1 MKNKKTVGIILA
13 GGYGTRLYPLTSSFS
28 KHLFQIYD
36 KPMIYYSLSILF
48 LAKIKDILIICTSR
62 DHSFYK
68 NLFNDGQDFG
78 VNIKYLIQDDPKGI
92 VHALSLSKN
101 FCNNSNICTILGD
114 NFFHSDN
121 LTSLLTNSKKRSG
134 ASIFCYQVDNPSQY
148 GILEIKNS
156 KIKITEK
163 PSKSSS
169 NLAITGLYFFDN
181 NIFKYID
188 QIKPSKRGEYEIT
201 DLINL
206 YLNQDNLHYEVLG
219 RGATWYD
226 SGTID
231 DMLSVSNYVKLLQN
245 RQNNII
251 ACLEEISLNNN
262 WISKFH
268 LKKKFI
274 KIKNNCNYSK
284 YIWNLVS

>member
-1 MKNKKTVGIILA
+1 MKNKKTIGIILA
-13 GGYGTRLYPLTSSFS
+13 GGYGTRLYPLTNSFS

-48 LAKIKDILIICTSR
+48 LAKIKDILIVCTMR
-62 DHSFYK
+62 DSNFYK
-68 NLFNDGQDFG
+68 NLFNDGKDFG
-78 VNIKYLIQDDPKGI
+78 VNIKYIIQDEPKGI
-92 VHALSLSKN
+92 VHALSLTKN
-101 FCNNSNICTILGD
+101 FCSKSNICTILGD
-114 NFFHSDN
+114 NFFHADN
-121 LTSLLTNSKKRSG
+121 LTNLLAITKKRSG
-134 ASIFCYQVDNPSQY
+134 ASIFCYHVDNPSQY

-163 PSKSSS
+163 PSKTSS

-188 QIKPSKRGEYEIT
+188 EIKPSKRGEYEIT
-201 DLINL
+201 DLINF
-206 YLNQDNLHYEVLG
+206 YLNNNSLNYEILG

-226 SGTID
+226 GGTID
-231 DMLSVSNYVKLLQN
+231 DMLSISNFVKLLQN

-262 WISKFH
+262 WITRSY
-268 LKKKFI
+268 LIKKFN
-274 KIKNNCNYSK
+274 KIKNNCSYSK
-284 YIWNLVS
+284 YIWNLVN